1 MPMYKNTANPEEMSA
16 PKERELPGSQPARK
30 PDPAEKI
37 IPYRVDFIVTTGP
50 SVKIVELPLFSSTS
64 TIYDSL
70 PIPPEINF
78 LPLKGKRRKVKILL
92 NSGIGEYKMDPIIV
106 EPVDAS
112 IFLEISKSLKLP
124 SGAPLPFRSDD
135 PPALFQVFR
144 TETHPEEYSD
154 FAGKMVRSVD
164 TLLASSGAHL
174 SSATIIENLEPNTK
188 YYYIFR
194 TLDIHGKISNP
205 SSIYKIELV
214 NDEGTTYLLV
224 ETVELKKRQNTQ
236 LNKRMKKIFN
246 IVPRMGQTIFDKSQI
261 TDMST
266 AHGITAPKLG
276 LEEEKLWGKKFK
288 IRLISKKTGKKM
300 DLNINFETEVV
311 PVK

>member
-1 MPMYKNTANPEEMSA
+1 MPMYKSTGKTSDDSS
-16 PKERELPGSQPARK
+16 PKEKELPQSEPAQVPK
-30 PDPAEKI
+30 PAEKI
-37 IPYRVDFIVTTGP
+37 IPLRVDFSVVTRP
-50 SVKIVELPLFSSTS
+50 SVKIIELPLFSSTS

-78 LPLKGKRRKVKILL
+78 LPLRGKRRKIKILL
-92 NSGIGEYKMDPIIV
+92 NSGIGEYKMDPIIIN
-106 EPVDAS
+106 PTDAS
-112 IFLEISKSLKLP
+112 IFSEISKSLNLP
-124 SGAPLPFRSDD
+124 AGAPLPFRSDD

-144 TETHPEEYSD
+144 ILTHPEEYSD
-154 FAGKMVRSVD
+154 FSGKMIRSVE
-164 TLLASSGAHL
+164 TLLGSKGDHL
-174 SSATIIENLEPNTK
+174 SSATIVEDLEPNTK

-194 TLDIHGKISNP
+194 TLDVHGKISNP

-214 NDEGTTYLLV
+214 NDDGTTYLLV
-224 ETVELKKRQNTQ
+224 ETVELKKKKNTQ
-236 LNKRMKKIFN
+236 LNKRMKKVFN

-276 LEEEKLWGKKFK
+276 LEEENLWGKKFK

-300 DLNINFETEVV
+300 DLNINFETEMV